1 MKLNNLDLNLLVVF
15 NAIYT
20 EGSLTKAGEI
30 VGITQPAV
38 SSALSKLRDYFN
50 DQLFIRVGQGVQP
63 TAKTEN
69 IIIHVREALLI
80 LHKTLE
86 EPDAFDPAVSSR
98 TFKLSLNDV
107 SEGRVLPIL
116 MEKVHEVAPRV
127 SLSSYYTK
135 REDLQHALVA
145 NEVCFAVD
153 PFPPSDS
160 DIKKELIFEDEF
172 VCGFRKDHK
181 LAAEDALSIE
191 QYLDL
196 DHIHISGRKRGAAL
210 VDNAL
215 AKLQLDRKIAL
226 RAQHYLITPEILNST
241 DMVLTCTKSFAK
253 KHDLAYKTLP
263 FEVAPSQFFLAW
275 HASNDND
282 PGCSWLKG
290 YIKESF
296 AEAKSRWN

>member
-38 SSALSKLRDYFN
+38 SSALSKLRDYFD
-50 DQLFIRVGQGVQP
+50 DQLFIRVGQGVKP

-69 IIIHVREALLI
+69 IIIHVRDALSI
-80 LHKTLE
+80 LQRSLE
-86 EPDAFDPAVSSR
+86 KPDAFDPAVSSR
-98 TFKLSLNDV
+98 TFRLSLNDV

-116 MEKVHEVAPRV
+116 MKKVHEIAPNV
-127 SLSSYYTK
+127 KLTSYYTS
-135 REDLQHALVA
+135 RDNLQHDLAA
-145 NEVCFAVD
+145 NEVSFSVD

-160 DIKKELIFEDEF
+160 EIKKELIFEDEF
-172 VCGFRKDHK
+172 VCVFRKDHK
-181 LAAEDALSIE
+181 LAAEKHLSIE

-196 DHIHISGRKRGAAL
+196 DHICISGRRRGGAL

-215 AKLQLDRKIAL
+215 AKLQLDRRVIL

-241 DMVLTCTKSFAK
+241 DMVITTTKTFAK
-253 KHDLAYKTLP
+253 KHKLAFKTLP
-263 FEVAPSQFFLAW
+263 FEVSPSQFFLSW
-275 HASNDND
+275 HESNDND
-282 PGCSWLKG
+282 PGHIWLKEL
-290 YIKESF
+290 IKESF
-296 AEAKSRWN
+296 KQAKSAS